1 MFRFGRQRIEPIR
14 PDEMREQPSAS
25 VTSRHC
31 RIVPLAPED
40 YAAQSRELRADNM
53 ERGAALERWQRWGTS
68 RFNAKGNE

>member
-1 MFRFGRQRIEPIR
+1 MFGFGRQRRAAMIEPIR

-40 YAAQSRELRADNM
+40 YAAQSRELRADNL
-53 ERGAALERWQRWGTS
+53 ERGAALERWQRWGKWG
-68 RFNAKGNE
+68 RA